1 MLLLLIF
8 TFLYYF
14 RGDSA
19 NAVPHDR
26 YYAAEFPTF
35 EEIAEVISP
44 EVQWVSLALE
54 KLPYSKLLFDQAY
67 YFQLY
72 FYLDLG
78 QYLLRKFSH

>member
-44 EVQWVSLALE
+44 EVQWISLALE
-54 KLPYSKLLFDQAY
+54 KLRRMLPHQ
-67 YFQLY
+67 YFAEPPLESS
-72 FYLDLG
+72 F
-78 QYLLRKFSH
+78 